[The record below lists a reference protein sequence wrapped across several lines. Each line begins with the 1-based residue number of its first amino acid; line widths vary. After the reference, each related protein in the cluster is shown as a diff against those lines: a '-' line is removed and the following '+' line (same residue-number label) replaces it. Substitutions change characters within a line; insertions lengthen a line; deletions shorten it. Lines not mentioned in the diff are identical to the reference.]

1 MSKSME
7 RTFLHYGVRK
17 EDMELISQTCRD
29 CGIDDEWLRE
39 NILRPYNDERNKQ
52 TVMEQKKL
60 TRIIKKALN
69 NIPL

>member
-1 MSKSME
+1 M
-7 RTFLHYGVRK
+7 VRK

-52 TVMEQKKL
+52 TVVEQKKL

>member
-1 MSKSME
+1 ME

-52 TVMEQKKL
+52 TVVEQKKL